1 MKQIDPERLQGILNE
16 HETEV
21 MLLKVLVT
29 ALLDAHPNR
38 QKVVEAFQREAQG
51 FVRSAPAGT
60 SQEFLVELRARLQ
73 INIAALNSPYKPIV

>member
-1 MKQIDPERLQGILNE
+1 MKSIDPERLQGILNE

-21 MLLKVLVT
+21 MLLKTLVI

-51 FVRSAPAGT
+51 FVKSAPPGT
-60 SQEFLVELRARLQ
+60 DQEFLVELRARLQ
-73 INIAALNSPYKPIV
+73 MQIAALNLPYKPIA